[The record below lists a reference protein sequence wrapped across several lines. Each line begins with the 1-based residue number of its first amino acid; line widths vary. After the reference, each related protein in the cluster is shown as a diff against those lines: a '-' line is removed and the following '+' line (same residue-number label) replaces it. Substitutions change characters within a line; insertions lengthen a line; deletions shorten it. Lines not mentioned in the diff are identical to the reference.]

1 MPALSVEVMV
11 RRNARALIAILL
23 LIVGA
28 GLVLGFQTIKI
39 GPFERGGNTL
49 LGLSLGLDLQGGSHL
64 VYQAEST
71 SDEASA
77 ESQAPDA
84 DDMLSLQ
91 RIIERRVNS
100 SGLGEPIIQILG
112 DDRLL
117 IQLPGVREPARAKSI
132 IGETAQLEFK
142 HRQLGIPRNLAT
154 EGVITDA
161 DIVSVTAEPIPD
173 ELLPDAEPTATPE
186 AGAETSTAVD
196 EEAIPVII
204 VELTPQ
210 GAAKFDEV
218 LANLG
223 QKFQVAAP
231 SSNIVTFQGELRSG
245 VLPGLNVTIN
255 GNETINGVFAPPW
268 IRKLEGTNR
277 FVFPYPQRQPEPAQP
292 GETPVEVEPDNVAAA
307 QIRIGDDA
315 TVIFIEQ
322 PGRVDEDFGLGGDN
336 LSRAYA
342 SLHAQSDQP
351 IINLEFD
358 SLGTRL
364 FGEKTTEIAGSIT
377 DSIAIFLD
385 DQELIAPVV
394 RTPITTGTAII
405 EGGFTLER
413 AQDIS
418 LLLEGGRLPF
428 PITLIQERSVDA
440 ILGSDSLAKSV
451 LAGIVGFALVFLFMT
466 LYYRVPGL
474 VASIALLIYTAFVL
488 AIFKL
493 LPVTL
498 TLSGVAATIL
508 SVGMAVD
515 ANVLIFE
522 RMKDELRNGR
532 TLIGAIN
539 IGFNRAWPAIR
550 DSNVST
556 LITCAIL
563 YYFSNQLG
571 TTIVQ
576 GFAATLAIGV
586 MISMF
591 SAIMVSRT
599 ILRVIASTGLARL
612 LGAFVPTGAS
622 ELPQQSV
629 STAVQRS

>member
-1 MPALSVEVMV
+1 M
-11 RRNARALIAILL
+11 RRNSRALIVVLL
-23 LIVGA
+23 LVVA
-28 GLVLGFQTIKI
+28 SGLFLGFQRIEI
-39 GPFERGGNTL
+39 GNFGRGDDNTL

-64 VYQAEST
+64 VYQGEPISNEGGEPVPPTAE
-71 SDEASA
+71 DM
-77 ESQAPDA
+77 ES
-84 DDMLSLQ
+84 LKL
-91 RIIERRVNS
+91 IIERRVNS
-100 SGLGEPIIQILG
+100 SGLGEPIVQILG
-112 DDRLL
+112 EDRLL
-117 IQLPGVREPARAKSI
+117 IQLPGVDDPERAKAL
-132 IGETAQLEFK
+132 IGETAQLVFR
-142 HRQLGIPRNLAT
+142 HRQIIPPRNLAT
-154 EGVITDA
+154 EGVVTDA
-161 DIVSVTAEPIPD
+161 DVVSVSVEPIPE
-173 ELLPDAEPTATPE
+173 ELLPETEAAAEESSEEAEPDTE
-186 AGAETSTAVD
+186 Q
-196 EEAIPVII
+196 IPVII
-204 VELTPQ
+204 VEMTPE
-210 GAAKFDEV
+210 GAARFDEV
-218 LANLG
+218 LARLSNE
-223 QKFQVAAP
+223 FAVAAATA
-231 SSNIVTFQGELRSG
+231 NVFTFQSQLQAGYLPSLR
-245 VLPGLNVTIN
+245 VTIN
-255 GNETINGVFAPPW
+255 GNETLDGVLAPPA
-268 IRKLEGTNR
+268 ISKLEGTNR
-277 FVFPYPQRQPEPAQP
+277 YVLPYPQPQPEAPTTPDEIPA
-292 GETPVEVEPDNVAAA
+292 PVEPHDLATA
-307 QIRIGDDA
+307 QGLVGDDA
-315 TVIFIEQ
+315 TIIFIDQ

-342 SLHAQSDQP
+342 SLHASSQQP

-364 FGEKTTEIAGSIT
+364 FGEKTTDIAGSPT

-385 DQELIAPVV
+385 GEELIAPVV
-394 RTPITTGTAII
+394 RQPITTGTAII

-428 PITLIQERSVDA
+428 DITLIQERSVDA

-451 LAGIVGFALVFLFMT
+451 VAGVVGLALVFLFMT

-474 VASIALLIYTAFVL
+474 VASLALLIYTLLVL
-488 AIFKL
+488 AVFKL
-493 LPVTL
+493 MPVTL

-532 TLIGAIN
+532 TLISAIN

-586 MISMF
+586 MLSMF
-591 SAIMVSRT
+591 SAIVISRT
-599 ILRVIASTGLARL
+599 ILRVIATTPLSRL

-622 ELPQQSV
+622 ELPQQSAPA
-629 STAVQRS
+629 AVQRS

>member
-1 MPALSVEVMV
+1 MEPH
-11 RRNARALIAILL
+11 
-23 LIVGA
+23 
-28 GLVLGFQTIKI
+28 
-39 GPFERGGNTL
+39 
-49 LGLSLGLDLQGGSHL
+49 DL
-64 VYQAEST
+64 A
-71 SDEASA
+71 
-77 ESQAPDA
+77 
-84 DDMLSLQ
+84 
-91 RIIERRVNS
+91 
-100 SGLGEPIIQILG
+100 
-112 DDRLL
+112 
-117 IQLPGVREPARAKSI
+117 
-132 IGETAQLEFK
+132 TAQ
-142 HRQLGIPRNLAT
+142 GVVGDGAT
-154 EGVITDA
+154 I
-161 DIVSVTAEPIPD
+161 
-173 ELLPDAEPTATPE
+173 
-186 AGAETSTAVD
+186 
-196 EEAIPVII
+196 
-204 VELTPQ
+204 
-210 GAAKFDEV
+210 
-218 LANLG
+218 
-223 QKFQVAAP
+223 
-231 SSNIVTFQGELRSG
+231 
-245 VLPGLNVTIN
+245 
-255 GNETINGVFAPPW
+255 
-268 IRKLEGTNR
+268 
-277 FVFPYPQRQPEPAQP
+277 
-292 GETPVEVEPDNVAAA
+292 
-307 QIRIGDDA
+307 
-315 TVIFIEQ
+315 IFIEQ

-342 SLHAQSDQP
+342 SLHASSQQP

-364 FGEKTTEIAGSIT
+364 FGEKTTEIAGSPT

-385 DQELIAPVV
+385 GEELIAPVV
-394 RTPITTGTAII
+394 RQPITTGTAII

-428 PITLIQERSVDA
+428 DVTLLQERSVDA

-451 LAGIVGFALVFLFMT
+451 VAGVVGLALVFLFMT

-474 VASIALLIYTAFVL
+474 VASLALLIYTLLVL
-488 AIFKL
+488 SVFKMM
-493 LPVTL
+493 PVTL

-532 TLIGAIN
+532 TLITAIN

-586 MISMF
+586 MLSMF
-591 SAIMVSRT
+591 SAIVVSRT
-599 ILRVIASTGLARL
+599 ILRVIASTPLSRL

-622 ELPQQSV
+622 ELPQQ
-629 STAVQRS
+629 AAPAAAQRS